1 MNPKSNAKSRLHSF
15 IASLIVFV
23 AWQSQANTVDVDW
36 DWYNEFSST
45 DVNVNAGDE
54 VDIVN
59 YDFNYPLHVTGAS
72 PESFSADIQPSDG
85 YYVYY
90 FPHVYST
97 PGSFT
102 FHDQLG
108 DTVRVSVYSTV
119 PLSVVITAPTNNA
132 VLTVPATFTVTAVP
146 SGGTPPYAWMDF
158 YLGNQITD
166 SYNYSFTTTITNLAV
181 GTYKISAVA
190 YDNMLKTA
198 TNSITVNVVAPTP
211 PRLTATQAGNKFII
225 SWPTNNSSGL
235 SLKGS
240 AGLGSGASWSAA
252 GSTPV
257 LVGNQW
263 VVTNSISATVQFFR
277 LSNH

>member
-1 MNPKSNAKSRLHSF
+1 MKIKSNGKCRLHSF
-15 IASLIVFV
+15 IASLIVLV
-23 AWQSQANTVDVDW
+23 AWQSQASQVEVDW
-36 DWYNEFSST
+36 TWNGFNT
-45 DVNVNAGDE
+45 TQININAGDE

-59 YDFNYPLHVTGAS
+59 YDYDFYDDLLVTGAA
-72 PESFSADIQPSDG
+72 PESFSADIPPG
-85 YYVYY
+85 YYLPY
-90 FPHVYST
+90 VYSN

-102 FHDQLG
+102 FADQFG
-108 DTVRVSVYSTV
+108 DIVRVSVYSTT
-119 PLSVVITAPTNNA
+119 PLSVAITTPANNA
-132 VLTVPATFTVTAVP
+132 VFSAPASFTVTAAP

-166 SYNYSFTTTITNLAV
+166 SYNYSYSTTINNLAV

-190 YDNMLKTA
+190 FDNMLNTA

-211 PRLTATQAGNKFII
+211 PRLTATPVGNQFII

-240 AGLGSGASWSAA
+240 ASLGSGASWSAV
-252 GSTPV
+252 GVTPV

-263 VVTNSISATVQFFR
+263 VVTNALSGTARFFR

>member
-36 DWYNEFSST
+36 TWSSRFNT
-45 DVNVNAGDE
+45 SEVNINAGDE

-119 PLSVVITAPTNNA
+119 PLSVVITAPTNSVGRPTIRPDFRSKA
-132 VLTVPATFTVTAVP
+132 RRDLGRALP
-146 SGGTPPYAWMDF
+146 GTPPGRHRCW
-158 YLGNQITD
+158 
-166 SYNYSFTTTITNLAV
+166 
-181 GTYKISAVA
+181 
-190 YDNMLKTA
+190 
-198 TNSITVNVVAPTP
+198 
-211 PRLTATQAGNKFII
+211 
-225 SWPTNNSSGL
+225 
-235 SLKGS
+235 
-240 AGLGSGASWSAA
+240 
-252 GSTPV
+252 
-257 LVGNQW
+257 
-263 VVTNSISATVQFFR
+263 
-277 LSNH
+277 